1 MAVCLPHTPMNSSP
15 FKILCAGLFLAVLP
29 AARADGVLGLFT
41 DHGDIGTVQKPG
53 SVTYDGTGKTYTV
66 CASGAN
72 MWANADGMQYV
83 WKKVS
88 GDVSISATIVFN
100 GTSAQA
106 HRKACLVIRQN
117 LNPGS
122 PYVDVAQ
129 HGDGLTSLQFR
140 GAEDGTTREI
150 QSMVANPSRVRLD
163 KIGDTVYLS
172 VAAAGAEPVPSGASF
187 VLHFTSP
194 FYVGLAVCAHDK
206 DGFETAVFTNV
217 AIGSASEA
225 AAAPQPGYRI
235 ITLPTGDRR
244 VTDH

>member
-1 MAVCLPHTPMNSSP
+1 MKSTP
-15 FKILCAGLFLAVLP
+15 FKILCAGLLLAAIP
-29 AARADGVLGLFT
+29 AVRADGVLGLFT
-41 DHGDIGTVQKPG
+41 DHGDIGTVQKSG
-53 SVTYDGTGKTYTV
+53 SVTYDSSAKTYTV

-72 MWANADGMQYV
+72 MWAKEDGMQYV

-88 GDVSISATIVFN
+88 GDVSIAADIVFN

-117 LNPGS
+117 LYPGS

-140 GAEDGTTREI
+140 DTADGTTREI

-172 VAAAGAEPVPSGASF
+172 VAAAGSDPTPSGASF
-187 VLHFTSP
+187 ALHLTSP

-206 DGFETAVFTNV
+206 DGFETAVFSNV
-217 AIGSASEA
+217 TIGSASDA
-225 AAAPQPGYRI
+225 AAVPQPGLRV

>member
-1 MAVCLPHTPMNSSP
+1 MTSNPI
-15 FKILCAGLFLAVLP
+15 KILCAGLFLAALP
-29 AARADGVLGLFT
+29 AVRADGVLGLFT
-41 DHGDIGTVQKPG
+41 DHGDIGTVQKAG
-53 SVTYDGTGKTYTV
+53 SITYDGAGKTYTV

-72 MWANADGMQYV
+72 MWAKEDAMQYV
-83 WKKVS
+83 WKKAT
-88 GDVSISATIVFN
+88 GDVSIAADIVFN
-100 GTSAQA
+100 GTSPQA
-106 HRKACLVIRQN
+106 HRKAALVIRQN

-140 GAEDGTTREI
+140 DTEDGTTREI
-150 QSMVANPSRVRLD
+150 QSMVANPTRVRLD

-172 VAAAGAEPVPSGASF
+172 VAATGSDPAPSGASF
-187 VLHFTSP
+187 QLRFTSP

-206 DGFETAVFTNV
+206 DGFETAVFSNV
-217 AIGSASEA
+217 VIGPASDA
-225 AAAPQPGYRI
+225 AAAPQPGLRI